1 MRVALAYSGGL
12 DTTVSIKWL
21 QEKYGAEVITVT
33 VDVGQP
39 EDFEEVE
46 RRAYEA
52 GAIKHY
58 LIDGKS
64 RFAEEFVKP
73 AIKANALYE
82 GEYPVSTSLSRYLI
96 AEEVAKVAKKEGC
109 DAVAHGC
116 TGKGNDQLRFDATFA
131 VLVPEMKVIAP
142 VREWGMSRD
151 QEIEYA
157 RSKGLRIDLK
167 KSKYSIDENLWGRS
181 IEAGDL
187 EDPWH
192 PVDWDAFKFIR
203 PPSEWPEGEEIV
215 VEFERGAP
223 VAINGERMPLEEMVM
238 QLNFRAGRHGIGLI
252 DHMEDRVI
260 GLKSREVYEAPAA
273 TVLIRAHK
281 DLEKLVLGRRT
292 LAFKKSV
299 EEEWTWLVYAGLW
312 HDPLRRAL
320 DAFIEETQKVVSGE
334 VRLKME
340 KGSLRVMGR
349 RSEYA
354 AYSEELITY
363 SGMSTFDQRAGAA
376 FSQLWSLE
384 TRILNR
390 ARRSLT

>member
-1 MRVALAYSGGL
+1 
-12 DTTVSIKWL
+12 
-21 QEKYGAEVITVT
+21 
-33 VDVGQP
+33 
-39 EDFEEVE
+39 
-46 RRAYEA
+46 
-52 GAIKHY
+52 
-58 LIDGKS
+58 
-64 RFAEEFVKP
+64 
-73 AIKANALYE
+73 
-82 GEYPVSTSLSRYLI
+82 
-96 AEEVAKVAKKEGC
+96 
-109 DAVAHGC
+109 
-116 TGKGNDQLRFDATFA
+116 
-131 VLVPEMKVIAP
+131 
-142 VREWGMSRD
+142 MSRD

-223 VAINGERMPLEEMVM
+223 VSINGERMPLEEMVM

-292 LAFKKSV
+292 LAFKRSV

-334 VRLKME
+334 VRLRME

-349 RSEYA
+349 RSGYA

-363 SGMSTFDQRAGAA
+363 SGMSTFDQRAGAV